1 MICGIRI
8 SLSPIYIFFVNLITF
23 AYGILNATTHHYFRD
38 RKISLNQATCIH
50 QKKKKKGNVYS
61 SKYQA
66 TFTVRIFTL
75 HTLLGVW

>member
-23 AYGILNATTHHYFRD
+23 AYGILNATTHHNFRD

-50 QKKKKKGNVYS
+50 QKRRRK
-61 SKYQA
+61 A
-66 TFTVRIFTL
+66 TCIHQNIKRRL
-75 HTLLGVW
+75 Q

>member
-61 SKYQA
+61 SNIKQ
-66 TFTVRIFTL
+66 RL
-75 HTLLGVW
+75 Q

>member
-1 MICGIRI
+1 MWQNSI
-8 SLSPIYIFFVNLITF
+8 IFATAVVD
-23 AYGILNATTHHYFRD
+23 ALNATTHHYFRD

-66 TFTVRIFTL
+66 TFTVRIFTV